1 MGTNRIVATG
11 AAVAALVLAGT
22 GCSDSQSD
30 AVKAVCDAQ
39 DEVSSA
45 VANLKSF
52 DPTTDSTDD
61 LQSDIDSL
69 QGAVSDLDS
78 ARSDL
83 ASEYVDSVDSAWS
96 DLQGQIQSLSG
107 DPVSEAAPE
116 AAQDIESA
124 VAAFEQGWADA
135 VQDADC

>member
-1 MGTNRIVATG
+1 MRTSRIVATG
-11 AAVAALVLAGT
+11 AAVTALVLAGT

-45 VANLKSF
+45 VANLKAF
-52 DPTTDSTDD
+52 DPSTDSTDD
-61 LQSDIDSL
+61 LQSDIDAL
-69 QGAVSDLDS
+69 QSAVSDLDG

-83 ASEYVDSVDSAWS
+83 ASQYVDSADSAWS
-96 DLQGQIQSLSG
+96 DLQGQLQSLSG

-116 AAQDIESA
+116 AAQDVQSA
-124 VAAFEQGWADA
+124 VSSFEQSWNQA